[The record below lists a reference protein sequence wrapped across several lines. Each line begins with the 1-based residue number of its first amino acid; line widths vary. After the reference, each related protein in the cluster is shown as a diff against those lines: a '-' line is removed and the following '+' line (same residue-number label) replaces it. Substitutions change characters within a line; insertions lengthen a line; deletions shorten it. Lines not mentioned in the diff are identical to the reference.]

1 MQGAALHHESS
12 VENPG
17 KSNDLVLKYL
27 VYLVPRASVLICKM
41 GCGTALQ
48 APVRV
53 SETWQTTGKLPLPT
67 PGWFPC
73 CLMDS
78 SQPVTWECVK
88 GPPAGGQHSWDG
100 KSGLLDPKA
109 CERCLSFI
117 GKSEMSH
124 FDLDL

>member
-1 MQGAALHHESS
+1 MQGAALHQESS

-17 KSNDLVLKYL
+17 KSKDLVRKYL
-27 VYLVPRASVLICKM
+27 VYLVPVASVVICKM
-41 GCGTALQ
+41 GLWDRLASSGQEARQ
-48 APVRV
+48 R
-53 SETWQTTGKLPLPT
+53 TGKSPLPT

-73 CLMDS
+73 CLMES
-78 SQPVTWECVK
+78 SQPVTWECVE
-88 GPPAGGQHSWDG
+88 GPPAGRQHSWDG

-124 FDLDL
+124 FDPDL